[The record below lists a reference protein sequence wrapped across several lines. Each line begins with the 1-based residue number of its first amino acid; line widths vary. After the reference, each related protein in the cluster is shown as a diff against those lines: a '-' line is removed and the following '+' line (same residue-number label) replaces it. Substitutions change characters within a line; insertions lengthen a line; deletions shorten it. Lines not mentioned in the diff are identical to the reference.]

1 MLNRN
6 VKSVIAMSV
15 IRLGRF
21 LFRSFYNILP
31 DVKAS
36 GRIPAKPLLNSRS
49 ECRDVKIIATELC
62 ATRSPQIGNGSR
74 VSCIARQ
81 FSNGFTARVGFFPN
95 GPAAHFRRNAALRL
109 LKGCGPKA
117 PAFAFLE
124 FAYACNSVNPPKDVQ
139 DQEQFKKIQCWIQ
152 RLSQA
157 SQKILQPLETDQQ
170 SVLKLEHFEVG
181 ERLGESSSCAAVYA
195 AKNRDR
201 EYAVKMLFNYG
212 TNSKSSSLHKDFAK
226 EWQVLSLQE
235 PQNSSNSLAGPT
247 YRNLPPHPNVCPVL
261 GAFADNTPCLP
272 DARNS
277 YSAALPRQ
285 YGEGCFGRNRTMFF
299 VMPRYNKTVREF
311 IARNGVPDEP
321 VAILLILQLLQGIS
335 HITRHGIAHRDLKAD
350 NLLLDETTGDWC
362 PQLVIADFGCCL
374 ADRQWGLRLPF
385 ITGEISRGGNCAL
398 MAPEI
403 ACAVPGD
410 NSFLDYSKSDAW
422 AAGAISYE
430 LFGASNPFENGE
442 LDSRTYQDEHLPLLC
457 RAQPMVRKVVSWLLK
472 RDPYERVTADM
483 AVIMLAVVLWAP
495 AEWLQPNS
503 PVSVTDVNRWLFD
516 LSYRILTC
524 TGTSTT
530 ENKIQCQFL
539 SSATAADVVDALE
552 LLREETI

>member
-1 MLNRN
+1 
-6 VKSVIAMSV
+6 MSV

-36 GRIPAKPLLNSRS
+36 GRVPAKPLLNSRS
-49 ECRDVKIIATELC
+49 EFRDAKSIATELC
-62 ATRSPQIGNGSR
+62 ASRSPQIGNGR
-74 VSCIARQ
+74 CVSSIARQ
-81 FSNGFTARVGFFPN
+81 FSNGFTAR
-95 GPAAHFRRNAALRL
+95 
-109 LKGCGPKA
+109 
-117 PAFAFLE
+117 
-124 FAYACNSVNPPKDVQ
+124 
-139 DQEQFKKIQCWIQ
+139 
-152 RLSQA
+152 
-157 SQKILQPLETDQQ
+157 PLETDQQ

-195 AKNRDR
+195 AKNKDR
-201 EYAVKMLFNYG
+201 E
-212 TNSKSSSLHKDFAK
+212 DFAK

-261 GAFADNTPCLP
+261 CAFADNTPCLP

-299 VMPRYNKTVREF
+299 VMPRLGYCFWIFGCITERYNKTVREF

-321 VAILLILQLLQGIS
+321 VAILLMLQLLQGIS

-374 ADRQWGLRLPF
+374 ADRQWGLKLPF

-403 ACAVPGD
+403 ACAVPGE

-422 AAGAISYE
+422 AGGAISYE
-430 LFGASNPFENGE
+430 LFGARNPFEGGE

-472 RDPYERVTADM
+472 RDPSERVTADM
-483 AVIMLAVVLWAP
+483 AAIMLAVVLWAP

-503 PVSVTDVNRWLFD
+503 QVSVTDINRWLFD

-524 TGTSTT
+524 TGTATT